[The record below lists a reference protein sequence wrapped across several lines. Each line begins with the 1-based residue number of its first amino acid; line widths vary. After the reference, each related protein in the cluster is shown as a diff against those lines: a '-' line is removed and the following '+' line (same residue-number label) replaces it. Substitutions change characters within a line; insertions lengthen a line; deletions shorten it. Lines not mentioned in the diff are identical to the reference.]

1 MIRQL
6 PPAAIRIET
15 TSRKLRKM
23 YHRHWL
29 KLCAAILLP
38 GISLFCGCRAVPAE
52 KIVMIPER
60 IVPEMK
66 SGENDEFDLTWLNSD
81 EVRKF
86 HKVKLET
93 SFAATQL
100 ENSWWDEMNIV
111 HLFYDDETQRQNV
124 TDYAARSFSEALA
137 ASRHWQATEVVDSET
152 MTLHFVIVQII
163 PNKPCFGALSN
174 LSSLTP
180 FGAMAIPL
188 KMTLHSVNPTAGGAI
203 AAEVVMTGGND
214 AELIGAMA
222 DKAKAP
228 TAIFSIR
235 AFTPY
240 ANIEHI
246 IDCWSETIVTGLD
259 SIHEGE
265 EARFLTNPGFA
276 FIN

>member
-1 MIRQL
+1 MH
-6 PPAAIRIET
+6 
-15 TSRKLRKM
+15 
-23 YHRHWL
+23 HRHWL

-38 GISLFCGCRAVPAE
+38 VISLLCGCRAVPAE
-52 KIVMIPER
+52 KIVMIPEKTVTQMR
-60 IVPEMK
+60 C
-66 SGENDEFDLTWLNSD
+66 GENDEFDLTWLNAAGI
-81 EVRKF
+81 RKF

-111 HLFYDDETQRQNV
+111 HLFYDDEILRKNV
-124 TDYAARSFSEALA
+124 TDYAPGSFPEPLP

-152 MTLHFVIVQII
+152 MTLHFVIVQMI
-163 PNKPCFGALSN
+163 PNKPCLGALSN

-203 AAEVVMTGGND
+203 AAEFVMTGGTD

-228 TAIFSIR
+228 TAMFSIR
-235 AFTPY
+235 AFTPC

-246 IDCWSETIVTGLD
+246 IDCWNETIITGLD
-259 SIHEGE
+259 SIHEGK